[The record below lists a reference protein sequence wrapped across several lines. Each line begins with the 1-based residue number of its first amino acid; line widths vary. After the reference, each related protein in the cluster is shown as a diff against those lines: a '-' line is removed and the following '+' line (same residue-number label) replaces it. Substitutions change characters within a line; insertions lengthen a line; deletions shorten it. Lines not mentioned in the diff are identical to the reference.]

1 MRAAKGRLVGR
12 FGVGRIAAGVIVLV
26 GSFAGALWALN
37 AFLPAGNARQ
47 PALAAMPPLKPAT
60 RTSTITAPVALALSA
75 IRDEM
80 EQHAPRELSGKRDNP
95 LSQLLGNADIGWTLT
110 RGPFSVAGRT

>member
-1 MRAAKGRLVGR
+1 MCAAKRRLGKK
-12 FGVGRIAAGVIVLV
+12 FGIGWIAAGALVLV

-37 AFLPAGNARQ
+37 ALFPSGGAHA
-47 PALAAMPPLKPAT
+47 PALAAIPPLNPAT
-60 RTSTITAPVALALSA
+60 RTSTITAPIAIALSA

-95 LSQLLGNADIGWTLT
+95 LSQLLGKADIGWTDPRV
-110 RGPFSVAGRT
+110 RGAAAH